1 MADRQGIESGSQ
13 RSSQVTGLA
22 SGPVDGTTTVERRQ
36 WDTDQFTID
45 AGDRL
50 IWISQTDPRMG
61 GATISFRLGKGLGL
75 VPGQSVTFAIERN
88 TAYVLVDG
96 KEHKVHVDRIA
107 LKAAEQAKP

>member
-1 MADRQGIESGSQ
+1 
-13 RSSQVTGLA
+13 
-22 SGPVDGTTTVERRQ
+22 
-36 WDTDQFTID
+36 
-45 AGDRL
+45 
-50 IWISQTDPRMG
+50 MG